1 MKKEEIKKIYKE
13 KIKKF
18 VHYNFLYFEK
28 SNPKVS
34 DTEFDNLKNEILKL
48 EKDYKFLNHKDS
60 PSNNVGF
67 KPSKNFKK
75 VKHKVAMLS
84 LSNAF
89 EEEDLKNFEKKIL
102 NFIDKKNNFILEYSA
117 EPKIDGISASL
128 NYKNGVFVQG
138 LSRGDGKEGED
149 ITSNLMTI
157 DVILKLVKTKDFPE
171 QIDIR
176 GDDFIKNSEF

>member
-1 MKKEEIKKIYKE
+1 MKKGEIRKIYKE

-18 VHYNFLYFEK
+18 LHYNFLYFEK

-34 DTEFDNLKNEILKL
+34 DAEFDDLKNEILNL

-84 LSNAF
+84 LANAF

-138 LSRGDGKEGED
+138 LS
-149 ITSNLMTI
+149 
-157 DVILKLVKTKDFPE
+157 
-171 QIDIR
+171 
-176 GDDFIKNSEF
+176 